1 VARVIANEQ
10 EQPGREVE
18 RAEAR
23 EQQREDERLVVRE
36 QQHED
41 ERLVVRRRTLVS
53 IAAAALLV
61 GLKLGVGLAAGSLG
75 LISAG
80 VESSGDVV
88 AAVLTFFAVRLGGRP
103 ADAGHPYG
111 HRRAENLGA
120 LGEAVILLA
129 GGIVVSV
136 GAVAHLLG
144 GGRAPDAQWYV
155 FAVIAVALA
164 VDLSRT
170 IPSFRA
176 AQRYDSAALR
186 ANAWHFAGDMAGSVA
201 VLIGLLLVR
210 AGFAQA
216 DAIAALVIAAII
228 FAASLRLIAENA
240 NVLMDRTP
248 AEAREAAEAAIAAL
262 GGEIELRRLRLRES
276 AGRYFADVV
285 VAVAPGQAV
294 VEGHQAASLVEAA
307 VESVL
312 PGSDVVVHVEPRR
325 SGLELRDRVL
335 AIALAEPLVRETHD
349 VTIFQDGGTVT
360 VSLHLKFPADLDLL
374 HAHAV
379 AERVER
385 AIRAWPGVA
394 DVQSHLEP
402 LELPL
407 RARPA
412 RAVAEREALAE
423 IRGLLH
429 KRGDM
434 QLRSLR
440 LMSTEAGRVVFL
452 TVGVGAAAS
461 LVDAHRVASEFEDQ
475 LRRQLPQIAEVVV
488 HTEP

>member
-1 VARVIANEQ
+1 VAQVID
-10 EQPGREVE
+10 GRD
-18 RAEAR
+18 R
-23 EQQREDERLVVRE
+23 
-36 QQHED
+36 HED
-41 ERLVVRRRTLVS
+41 EQVIVRRRTLAS
-53 IAAAALLV
+53 IAAAGLLV
-61 GLKLGVGLAAGSLG
+61 ALKLGVGLAAGSLG
-75 LISAG
+75 LVSAG

-120 LGEAVILLA
+120 LGEAVILIA
-129 GGIVVSV
+129 GGVFVSV
-136 GAVAHLLG
+136 GAIAHLLG
-144 GGRAPDAQWYV
+144 GGRAPDVQWYIFLV
-155 FAVIAVALA
+155 LAVALV

-170 IPSFRA
+170 VVSFRTA
-176 AQRYDSAALR
+176 RQYGSAALR
-186 ANAWHFAGDMAGSVA
+186 SNAFHFAGDMAGSVA

-210 AGFAQA
+210 AGFAQG
-216 DAIAALVIAAII
+216 DAIAALLIAAII
-228 FAASLRLIAENA
+228 FATALRLIAENA

-248 AEAREAAEAAIAAL
+248 AEAREAAERAIATL
-262 GGEIELRRLRLRES
+262 GADIELTRLRLRES

-285 VAVAPGQAV
+285 VAVAPAQAV
-294 VEGHQAASLVEAA
+294 IEGHQAASLVEAV

-349 VTIFQDGGTVT
+349 VTIFDDDGTVT

-385 AIRAWPGVA
+385 AIRARPEVA
-394 DVQSHLEP
+394 DVQTHLEP

-412 RAVAEREALAE
+412 DARAEREAREEIERLVAE
-423 IRGLLH
+423 RG
-429 KRGDM
+429 GIE
-434 QLRSLR
+434 LRSVR
-440 LMSTEAGRVVFL
+440 LLSTEAGRVVFL
-452 TVGVGAAAS
+452 TVGVGPTAA
-461 LVDAHRVASEFEDQ
+461 LVDAHRLASELEDQ
-475 LRRQLPQIAEVVV
+475 LRQQLPQIADVVV